1 MYLILFYLVDN
12 IIERHN
18 TFQQKKK
25 NDGIT
30 KLERSESRHKKN
42 MLNEQKKLEEKG
54 IQNKEKIFKTYM
66 NFFFSRKNREKQ
78 LKSKYTANDHRLQ
91 AKAEKIE
98 ELEREEEKKTQEL
111 IKKLGSIEK
120 RKKEIL
126 KHKNDQIKSFNKK
139 RKQFIVAANIK
150 KQNILKDISENRLDI
165 IEYQNNALRRGTDK
179 NSLISLKKIQINE
192 KTINDQMNFEKNV
205 KNFYKKLEII
215 KSENVMRLS
224 LEDRRKIFLKLKKK
238 EAEKKKKE
246 EEEKLLNMM

>member
-1 MYLILFYLVDN
+1 MDN

-18 TFQQKKK
+18 TYQHKKK
-25 NDGIT
+25 IDGIT
-30 KLERSESRHKKN
+30 KLEHSENRHKKN

-54 IQNKEKIFKTYM
+54 FQNKEKIFKTYM
-66 NFFFSRKNREKQ
+66 NFFFSRKSREKV
-78 LKSKYTANDHRLQ
+78 LKSKYTANDHKLQ
-91 AKAEKIE
+91 SKAEKIE
-98 ELEREEEKKTQEL
+98 ELERAEEKKTQEL

-139 RKQFIVAANIK
+139 RKQYIVAAKIK
-150 KQNILKDISENRLDI
+150 KQNILKDISDNRLDI
-165 IEYQNNALRRGTDK
+165 IDYQ
-179 NSLISLKKIQINE
+179 NSLISLKKLQINE
-192 KTINDQMNFEKNV
+192 KTINDQMNFEKNI

-224 LEDRRKIFLKLKKK
+224 LENRRKIFLKLKKK
-238 EAEKKKKE
+238 EADKKKKE

>member
-1 MYLILFYLVDN
+1 MDN

-18 TFQQKKK
+18 TYQHKKK
-25 NDGIT
+25 IDGIT
-30 KLERSESRHKKN
+30 KLEHSENRHKKN

-54 IQNKEKIFKTYM
+54 FQNKEKIFKTYM
-66 NFFFSRKNREKQ
+66 NFFFSRKSREKI
-78 LKSKYTANDHRLQ
+78 LKSKYTANDHKLQ
-91 AKAEKIE
+91 SKAEKIE

-139 RKQFIVAANIK
+139 RKQYIVAANIK
-150 KQNILKDISENRLDI
+150 KQNILKDISDNRLDI
-165 IEYQNNALRRGTDK
+165 IDYQNSVLRRGTDK
-179 NSLISLKKIQINE
+179 NSLIALKKLQINE
-192 KTINDQMNFEKNV
+192 KTINDQMNFEKNI

-224 LEDRRKIFLKLKKK
+224 LENRRKIFLKLKKK
-238 EAEKKKKE
+238 EADKKKKE
-246 EEEKLLNMM
+246 EEEKLLNII